1 MKIKLIKIRYLV
13 RKRILLTIMRTF
25 IFMLCTTIFGFSS
38 ENSFSQEEVTIDV
51 DKIVSVDEVFVII
64 QQQTEYRFLYPQ
76 DLFLNKPKVKLKKGV
91 IKVTDLLKQSL
102 HGNKLNF
109 KLSDGNIIEIKET
122 ENISIDN
129 NRQNVKVSGI
139 ITDEIGMP
147 LPGANIL
154 EKGTLNGIQTDFNGK
169 YTLAV
174 FSKESILVISYL
186 GSLASESRDFK
197 KPSESRIF
205 EFY

>member
-1 MKIKLIKIRYLV
+1 
-13 RKRILLTIMRTF
+13 
-25 IFMLCTTIFGFSS
+25 MLCTTIFGFSS